1 MRTRPTLLLFTT
13 LAVLAGPGPAQARV
27 EPRTVCTV
35 TINSADE
42 REVFQRHLPREQFR
56 FVELVQRGRPD
67 WLADARRRGVRCD
80 VLVISGHFDD
90 GTEFYTDRHDDR
102 EFLTVPQMQHES
114 CTATPAEGLFS
125 RLQEVYL
132 FGCNTLKDD
141 PRHVAQPEVLR
152 SLQRAGLPAAEAERR
167 AAWLNAHYGQSNR
180 DRLRHIFKDVPV
192 IYGFASKAPLGRVAG
207 PLLERYFQTAP
218 AGEVAGGRPSATLLN
233 LFGPTS
239 MIAVSGVTDADPH
252 AGFRQ
257 DLCRLA
263 DDRPP
268 AAQQLHF
275 VHQLLQRDV
284 TEVRMALDHLER
296 YMAGLPAA
304 QRARPDVALALSAIA
319 DDQPSRERYLALA
332 RDTDDA
338 AVGARMLALARQLG
352 WLSAAQEQDEFVRLL
367 AVRMGQGSLGTNEVD
382 LACTAPMPHDGSLA
396 RRLQAVAQP
405 ARAAD
410 AAVLACLGQAEAHER
425 TLRALTGTDEQAVA
439 LAQVYLRHRPLADVA
454 ELRSVTAGIA
464 RMTAAAAQLRALQA
478 MARQRWSDAQ
488 SLQAVAQLFPRAR
501 SLDVQRAIAGIL
513 VRSDH
518 QLLPRAE
525 LARLL
530 RQTRLKSPDGSDVID
545 LLIRLLQSA

>member
-218 AGEVAGGRPSATLLN
+218 AGEVASGRPSATLLN

-352 WLSAAQEQDEFVRLL
+352 WLSAAQEQDEFVRHAGRAHGPGQPGHQRGGPGLHGADAARRQPGAAAAGRGAAGAGRRCAQLVLL
-367 AVRMGQGSLGTNEVD
+367 A
-382 LACTAPMPHDGSLA
+382 LAPALDAAAAGRPAAPA
-396 RRLQAVAQP
+396 RWARSRAP
-405 ARAAD
+405 ARAARAAAGASRSGGNASLPGASARMKLTARPGAGAAGAAD
-410 AAVLACLGQAEAHER
+410 AVRVVHRRARQVVVDHHRQAGRCRCRGRPGRWPPAPAAGRLEVGQH
-425 TLRALTGTDEQAVA
+425 LRARG
-439 LAQVYLRHRPLADVA
+439 P
-454 ELRSVTAGIA
+454 G
-464 RMTAAAAQLRALQA
+464 
-478 MARQRWSDAQ
+478 
-488 SLQAVAQLFPRAR
+488 
-501 SLDVQRAIAGIL
+501 
-513 VRSDH
+513 
-518 QLLPRAE
+518 
-525 LARLL
+525 
-530 RQTRLKSPDGSDVID
+530 
-545 LLIRLLQSA
+545 